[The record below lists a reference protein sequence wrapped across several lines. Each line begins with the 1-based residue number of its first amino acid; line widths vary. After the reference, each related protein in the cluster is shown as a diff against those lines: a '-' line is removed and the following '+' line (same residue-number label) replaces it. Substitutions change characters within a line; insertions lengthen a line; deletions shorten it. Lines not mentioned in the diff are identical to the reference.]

1 MWWRTF
7 FVRSFWNENTKV
19 AGFFLFRTKGRKNIQ
34 ASNLFL
40 AVIFYVC
47 PLYLIF
53 CSRFKKWL
61 YKYEFMKLFF
71 YFSSSF
77 FFSILTFRSL
87 NAIGHKMHIIT
98 ITRRYILELKT
109 VLVFYVRFVHSLWIV
124 WLMPTFQDDSRQCMY
139 QEE

>member
-1 MWWRTF
+1 MKTHKLR
-7 FVRSFWNENTKV
+7 
-19 AGFFLFRTKGRKNIQ
+19 GFFLFRTKGRKNNQ

-109 VLVFYVRFVHSLWIV
+109 VLVFYVRFVHSGWCQPFRTIV
-124 WLMPTFQDDSRQCMY
+124 GNVCTKRNNSSTLYTIRVLQNMHY
-139 QEE
+139 